1 MATAVR
7 SYRLSTCRCLFNIFC
22 DLRFFLF
29 RGLSRASAYADA
41 WHWSYS
47 IQDARWALCCSIYLV
62 VKWESWVSPWSVCDH
77 LGCRLRLAGGA
88 EYSRWITGKEHFA
101 FVHFDTKGQRYR
113 WSFVCS
119 WKKPWRSG
127 NTLVNL
133 FLNFFNLNFDK
144 SKVLLFLSFVLTAK
158 PSKTFTQ
165 HRTNSLSQTS
175 FSKHVTQLVP
185 ELILNLA

>member
-1 MATAVR
+1 
-7 SYRLSTCRCLFNIFC
+7 
-22 DLRFFLF
+22 LRFFLF

-133 FLNFFNLNFDK
+133 FLNFLILISTIK
-144 SKVLLFLSFVLTAK
+144 SLVILVLRPNSQTLKDLYSTPNQLPLPDLLFQTCHPVGPRVDLESCL
-158 PSKTFTQ
+158 
-165 HRTNSLSQTS
+165 NSGSR
-175 FSKHVTQLVP
+175 
-185 ELILNLA
+185 